1 MRMPK
6 PKLSALLLLLSSLAF
21 AQEGPGLGVPASPE
35 EIAGWDISISPD
47 GENLPAGSGTAAQG
61 ESVYVIECLVCHGPN
76 GEGAIEPRLVG
87 GHGTIDTANAVKTV
101 GSYWPYATT
110 VFDYI
115 RRSMPFQLPG
125 SLTDNEVYALTAYL
139 LELNGIIDEN
149 LVLNADTLSAV
160 EMPNRDG
167 FVWAWEED

>member
-1 MRMPK
+1 MPM
-6 PKLSALLLLLSSLAF
+6 PRLSALLLLLCSFTF
-21 AQEGPGLGVPASPE
+21 AQEGPRLGIPASSKE
-35 EIAGWDISISPD
+35 VAGWDISIGPEGD
-47 GENLPAGSGTAAQG
+47 NLPFGSGTSAQG
-61 ESVYVIECLVCHGPN
+61 ASIYVTQCFACHGPN
-76 GEGAIEPRLVG
+76 GEGGLEPKLVG

-139 LELNGIIDEN
+139 LEMNGIIDEDT
-149 LVLNADTLSAV
+149 VLNADTLPTV

-167 FVWAWEED
+167 FFWAWEE

>member
-1 MRMPK
+1 MHMR
-6 PKLSALLLLLSSLAF
+6 KLLALLLLMCPFAF

-35 EIAGWDISISPD
+35 EVAGWDISIGPD
-47 GENLPAGSGTAAQG
+47 GENLPLGSGTPAQG
-61 ESVYVIECLVCHGPN
+61 ASVYATQCLVCHGPN
-76 GEGAIEPRLVG
+76 GEGGLEPKLVG
-87 GHGTIDTANAVKTV
+87 GHGTIDTPNAVKTV
-101 GSYWPYATT
+101 GSYWPYVAT

-139 LELNGIIDEN
+139 LELNGIIDEDT
-149 LVLNADTLSAV
+149 VLNAYSLRAV

-167 FVWAWEED
+167 FVWAWQE